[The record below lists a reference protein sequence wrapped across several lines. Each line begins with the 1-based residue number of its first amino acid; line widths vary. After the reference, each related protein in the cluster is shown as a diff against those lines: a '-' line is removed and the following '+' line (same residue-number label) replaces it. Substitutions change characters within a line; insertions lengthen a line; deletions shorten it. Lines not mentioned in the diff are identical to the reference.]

1 VISIKFV
8 LQLPKNEFKIYQ
20 LAHFY
25 FPFFYLGQ
33 QLYSDERR
41 FGKLV
46 GFPGCLY
53 QDYFIRTG
61 FIAHRHQGHWQ
72 SAQE

>member
-1 VISIKFV
+1 MISIKFV

-33 QLYSDERR
+33 QLYSDEAGARLLLAAGDWHGSGGLR
-41 FGKLV
+41 GSGADLGV
-46 GFPGCLY
+46 AES
-53 QDYFIRTG
+53 R
-61 FIAHRHQGHWQ
+61 
-72 SAQE
+72 